1 MRRGINA
8 GSARPSQCLR
18 TGRSQPTVI
27 AREKRGSGGSWGCV
41 SFTNWLIAAG
51 DGSPSCS
58 RIRLPSEKRP
68 FSILLPLTFHR
79 EPRQRGT
86 GSPSPN
92 VLRPTDYLISKGGEC
107 MLTNLLYRAASK
119 FRFHAPST
127 VTTLA
132 YMAYRARGAEQ
143 ASDRPLSVASK
154 PPGNCGP
161 QSRKRPVDDP
171 RVG

>member
-1 MRRGINA
+1 MGLCLAYQLADRG
-8 GSARPSQCLR
+8 
-18 TGRSQPTVI
+18 
-27 AREKRGSGGSWGCV
+27 
-41 SFTNWLIAAG
+41 G

-68 FSILLPLTFHR
+68 FSILLPPTFHR

-132 YMAYRARGAEQ
+132 YMAYRASGAYLQ
-143 ASDRPLSVASK
+143 DGLFTVHNSDF
-154 PPGNCGP
+154 
-161 QSRKRPVDDP
+161 RKNQKF
-171 RVG
+171 GAAYSLGKATG